1 MATKTET
8 LRRDAEAL
16 EKTLVSDRRHLHQNP
31 ELSFEEVQTSAFVQ
45 ERLRDLNIPF
55 TSGIGGYGV
64 VANLQGHSPGP
75 VVALRADMDA
85 LPIQEANEVPYA
97 SKVPGVMHACGHDVH
112 TASLLGVAALLRSR
126 TQEFSG
132 TVRFLFQPAE
142 EKLPGGASLM
152 IRDGALANPTPQA
165 IYGQHVMPLLPA
177 GTVGFRSGRYMAS
190 ADEIRLT
197 IRGKGGHAAMPHL
210 NTDAVLIASHIVV
223 ALQQVVSRRANPT
236 LPSVLSFGHI
246 IGEGAYNVLPNDVRL
261 RGTFRT
267 MDETWRDQAHA
278 LIREIASGTA
288 SAMGAVCDVEIDRGY
303 PMLFNHPEST
313 ALARST
319 AEAYL
324 GPQQVV
330 DLDLWM
336 AAEDFAFYAQQI
348 PATFYR
354 LGTRNEAKG
363 WVSSVH
369 TSTFDV
375 DESALP
381 LGAGLMAAIALE
393 QLATAPSAG

>member
-1 MATKTET
+1 MATKTEV

-126 TQEFSG
+126 TQDFSG

-246 IGEGAYNVLPNDVRL
+246 VGEGAYNVLPNDVRL

-267 MDETWRDQAHA
+267 MDETWRAQAHA

-393 QLATAPSAG
+393 QLASVPSAG

>member
-1 MATKTET
+1 MATKTEA

-64 VANLQGHSPGP
+64 VANLQGHRPGP

-152 IRDGALANPTPQA
+152 IRDGALANPQPQA

-288 SAMGAVCDVEIDRGY
+288 SAMGAICDVEIDRGY
-303 PMLFNHPEST
+303 PMLFNHPDPT

-393 QLATAPSAG
+393 QLAAAPSAG

>member
-1 MATKTET
+1 MATKTEA

-288 SAMGAVCDVEIDRGY
+288 SAMGAICDVEIDRGY
-303 PMLFNHPEST
+303 PMLFNHPEPT

-336 AAEDFAFYAQQI
+336 AAEDFAFYAQEI
-348 PATFYR
+348 PASFYR

-393 QLATAPSAG
+393 QLAAPPSEG

>member
-393 QLATAPSAG
+393 QLAAAPSAG

>member
-1 MATKTET
+1 MATKTEV

-64 VANLQGHSPGP
+64 VANLQGHSPGR

-126 TQEFSG
+126 TQDFSG

-246 IGEGAYNVLPNDVRL
+246 VGEGAYNVLPNDVRL

-393 QLATAPSAG
+393 QLASVPSAG

>member
-1 MATKTET
+1 MATKTEN

-393 QLATAPSAG
+393 QLAAAPSAG

>member
-1 MATKTET
+1 MATKTEA

-64 VANLQGHSPGP
+64 VANLQGHRPGP

-152 IRDGALANPTPQA
+152 IRDGALANPQPQA

-246 IGEGAYNVLPNDVRL
+246 IGEGAYNVLPNEVRL

-288 SAMGAVCDVEIDRGY
+288 SAMGAICDVEIDRGY
-303 PMLFNHPEST
+303 PMLFNHPEPT

-393 QLATAPSAG
+393 QLAADPSAG

>member
-152 IRDGALANPTPQA
+152 IRDGALANPQPQA

-288 SAMGAVCDVEIDRGY
+288 SAMGAICDVEIDRGY

-393 QLATAPSAG
+393 QLAAAPSAG

>member
-16 EKTLVSDRRHLHQNP
+16 EQTLVSDRRHLHQNP
-31 ELSFEEVQTSAFVQ
+31 ELSYEEVQTSAFVQ

-55 TSGIGGYGV
+55 TAGIGGYGV
-64 VANLQGHSPGP
+64 VANLQGHRPGP

-85 LPIQEANEVPYA
+85 LPIQEANDVPYA

-152 IRDGALANPTPQA
+152 IRDGALANPVPQA

-210 NTDAVLIASHIVV
+210 NTDSVLIASHIVV

-267 MDETWRDQAHA
+267 MDETWRAQAHA

-288 SAMGAVCDVEIDRGY
+288 SAMGAICDVEIDRGY
-303 PMLFNHPEST
+303 PMLFNHPEPT

-336 AAEDFAFYAQQI
+336 AAEDFAFYAQEI
-348 PATFYR
+348 PASFYR

-393 QLATAPSAG
+393 QLAAPPSEG

>member
-31 ELSFEEVQTSAFVQ
+31 ELSFEEVQPSAFVQ

-288 SAMGAVCDVEIDRGY
+288 SAMGAICDVEIDRGY
-303 PMLFNHPEST
+303 PMLFNHPEPT

-393 QLATAPSAG
+393 QLAAAPSAG

>member
-324 GPQQVV
+324 GPEQVV

-393 QLATAPSAG
+393 QLAAAPSAG

>member
-1 MATKTET
+1 MATKTEA

-64 VANLQGHSPGP
+64 VANLQGHRPGP

-152 IRDGALANPTPQA
+152 IRDGALANPQPQA

-236 LPSVLSFGHI
+236 HPSVLSFGHI

-288 SAMGAVCDVEIDRGY
+288 SAMGAICDVEIDRGY
-303 PMLFNHPEST
+303 PMLFNHPEPT

-393 QLATAPSAG
+393 QLAAAPSAG

>member
-1 MATKTET
+1 MATKTEA

-16 EKTLVSDRRHLHQNP
+16 EQTLVSDRRHLHQNP

-55 TSGIGGYGV
+55 TAGIGGYGV
-64 VANLQGHSPGP
+64 VANLQGHRPGP

-85 LPIQEANEVPYA
+85 LPIQEANDVPYA

-210 NTDAVLIASHIVV
+210 NTDSVLIASHIVV

-267 MDETWRDQAHA
+267 MDETWRAQAHA

-288 SAMGAVCDVEIDRGY
+288 SAMGAICDVEIDRGY
-303 PMLFNHPEST
+303 PMLFNHPEPT

-393 QLATAPSAG
+393 QLAAAPSAG

>member
-1 MATKTET
+1 MATKTEA

-64 VANLQGHSPGP
+64 VANLQGHRPGP

-152 IRDGALANPTPQA
+152 IRDGALANPQPQA

-197 IRGKGGHAAMPHL
+197 IRAKGGHAAMPHL

-288 SAMGAVCDVEIDRGY
+288 SAMGAICDVEIDRGY
-303 PMLFNHPEST
+303 PMLFNHPEPT

-393 QLATAPSAG
+393 QLAAAPSAG

>member
-1 MATKTET
+1 MATKTEA

-16 EKTLVSDRRHLHQNP
+16 EQTLVSDRRHLHQNP

-55 TSGIGGYGV
+55 TAGIGGYGV
-64 VANLQGHSPGP
+64 VANLQGHRPGP

-85 LPIQEANEVPYA
+85 LPIQEANDVPYA

-152 IRDGALANPTPQA
+152 IRDGALANPVPQA

-210 NTDAVLIASHIVV
+210 NTDSVLIASHIVV

-246 IGEGAYNVLPNDVRL
+246 VGEGAYNVLPNDVRL

-267 MDETWRDQAHA
+267 MDETWRAQAHA

-288 SAMGAVCDVEIDRGY
+288 SAMGAICDVEIDRGY
-303 PMLFNHPEST
+303 PMLFNHPEPT

-336 AAEDFAFYAQQI
+336 AAEDFAFYAQEI
-348 PATFYR
+348 PASFYR

-393 QLATAPSAG
+393 QLAAPPSEG

>member
-1 MATKTET
+1 MATKTEA

-126 TQEFSG
+126 TQDFSG

-246 IGEGAYNVLPNDVRL
+246 VGEGAYNVLPNDVRL

-393 QLATAPSAG
+393 QLASVPSAG

>member
-197 IRGKGGHAAMPHL
+197 VRGKGGHAAMPHL

-393 QLATAPSAG
+393 QLAAAPSAG

>member
-1 MATKTET
+1 MDLKIDA
-8 LRRDAEAL
+8 LRTDAEAL
-16 EKTLVSDRRHLHQNP
+16 EPTLVSDRRHLHQNP

-45 ERLRDLNIPF
+45 QRLRDLDIPF
-55 TSGIGGYGV
+55 QAGIGGHGV
-64 VANLQGHSPGP
+64 VAHLEGHRPGP

-85 LPIQEANEVPYA
+85 LPIQEANQVEYA
-97 SKVPGVMHACGHDVH
+97 SKVPGVMHACGHDAH
-112 TASLLGVAALLRSR
+112 TASLLGVASLLRNR
-126 TQEFSG
+126 THEFSG

-142 EKLPGGASLM
+142 ERLPGGASLM
-152 IRDGALANPTPQA
+152 IKDGALANPVPQA
-165 IYGQHVMPLLPA
+165 IYGQHVMPLLPV

-197 IRGKGGHAAMPHL
+197 VRGQGGHAAMPHL
-210 NTDAVLIASHIVV
+210 NTDAVLVASHIVV
-223 ALQQVVSRRANPT
+223 ALQQVVSRRADPT
-236 LPSVLSFGHI
+236 MPSVLSFGHI

-267 MDETWRDQAHA
+267 MDETWRDRAHA
-278 LIREIASGTA
+278 LIKEIAQGTA

-303 PMLFNHPEST
+303 PMLFNHPETT
-313 ALARST
+313 ALARQT
-319 AEAYL
+319 AEHYL
-324 GPQQVV
+324 GPEKVV

-336 AAEDFAFYAQQI
+336 AAEDFAFYAREI

-369 TSTFDV
+369 TPTFDL
-375 DESALP
+375 DEKSLP
-381 LGAGLMAAIALE
+381 LGAGLMAAIALR
-393 QLATAPSAG
+393 QLA

>member
-1 MATKTET
+1 MATKTEA

-16 EKTLVSDRRHLHQNP
+16 EQTLVSDRRHLHQNP

-55 TSGIGGYGV
+55 TAGIGGYGV
-64 VANLQGHSPGP
+64 VANLQGHRPGP

-85 LPIQEANEVPYA
+85 LPIQEANDVPYA

-126 TQEFSG
+126 TQDFSG

-246 IGEGAYNVLPNDVRL
+246 VGEGAYNVLPNDVRL

-393 QLATAPSAG
+393 QLASVPSAG

>member
-1 MATKTET
+1 MATKTEV

-288 SAMGAVCDVEIDRGY
+288 SAMGAICDVEIDRGY
-303 PMLFNHPEST
+303 PMLFNHPEPT

-393 QLATAPSAG
+393 QLAAAPSAG

>member
-1 MATKTET
+1 MATKTEA

-16 EKTLVSDRRHLHQNP
+16 EQTLVSDRRHLHQNP

-55 TSGIGGYGV
+55 TAGIGGYGV
-64 VANLQGHSPGP
+64 VANLQGHRPGP

-85 LPIQEANEVPYA
+85 LPIQEANDVPYA
-97 SKVPGVMHACGHDVH
+97 SIVPGVMHACGHDVH

-152 IRDGALANPTPQA
+152 IRDGALANPVPQA

-210 NTDAVLIASHIVV
+210 NTDSVLIASHIVV

-267 MDETWRDQAHA
+267 MDETWRAQAHA

-288 SAMGAVCDVEIDRGY
+288 SAMGAICDVEIDRGY
-303 PMLFNHPEST
+303 PMLFNHPEPT

-336 AAEDFAFYAQQI
+336 AAEDFAFYAQEI
-348 PATFYR
+348 PASFYR

-393 QLATAPSAG
+393 QLAAPPSEG

>member
-197 IRGKGGHAAMPHL
+197 VRGKGGHAAMPHL

>member
-1 MATKTET
+1 MATKTEA

-16 EKTLVSDRRHLHQNP
+16 EQTLVSDRRHLHQNP

-55 TSGIGGYGV
+55 TAGIGGYGV
-64 VANLQGHSPGP
+64 VANLQGHRPGP

-85 LPIQEANEVPYA
+85 LPIQEANDVPYA

-152 IRDGALANPTPQA
+152 IRDGALANPVPQA

-210 NTDAVLIASHIVV
+210 NTDSVLIASHIVV

-267 MDETWRDQAHA
+267 MDETWRAQAHA

-288 SAMGAVCDVEIDRGY
+288 SAMGAICDVEIDRGY
-303 PMLFNHPEST
+303 PMLFNHPEPT

-336 AAEDFAFYAQQI
+336 AAEDFAFYAQEI
-348 PATFYR
+348 PASFYR

-393 QLATAPSAG
+393 QLAAPPSEG

>member
-1 MATKTET
+1 MATKTEA

-55 TSGIGGYGV
+55 TSGIGGFGV
-64 VANLQGHSPGP
+64 VANLQGHRPGP

-152 IRDGALANPTPQA
+152 IRDGALANPQPQA

-197 IRGKGGHAAMPHL
+197 IRGKGGHAAMPQL

-288 SAMGAVCDVEIDRGY
+288 SAMGAICDVEIDRGY
-303 PMLFNHPEST
+303 PMLFNHPEPT

-393 QLATAPSAG
+393 QLAAAPSAG

>member
-1 MATKTET
+1 MATKTEA

-246 IGEGAYNVLPNDVRL
+246 IGEGAYNVLPNDVRV

-393 QLATAPSAG
+393 QLAAAPSAG

>member
-278 LIREIASGTA
+278 LVREIASGTA

-393 QLATAPSAG
+393 QLAAAPSAG

>member
-152 IRDGALANPTPQA
+152 IRDGALANPQPQA

-288 SAMGAVCDVEIDRGY
+288 SAMGAICDVEIDRGY
-303 PMLFNHPEST
+303 PMLFNHPEPT

-393 QLATAPSAG
+393 QLAAALSAG

>member
-1 MATKTET
+1 MATKTEA

-288 SAMGAVCDVEIDRGY
+288 SAMGAICDVEIDRGY
-303 PMLFNHPEST
+303 PMLFNHPEPT

-393 QLATAPSAG
+393 QLAAAPSAG

>member
-288 SAMGAVCDVEIDRGY
+288 SAMGAICDVEIDRGY

-393 QLATAPSAG
+393 QLASAPSAG

>member
-288 SAMGAVCDVEIDRGY
+288 SAMGAICDVEIDRGY
-303 PMLFNHPEST
+303 PMLFNHPEPT

-393 QLATAPSAG
+393 QLAAALSAG

>member
-1 MATKTET
+1 MATKTEA

-152 IRDGALANPTPQA
+152 IRDGALANPQPQA

-267 MDETWRDQAHA
+267 MDETWRAQAHA

-288 SAMGAVCDVEIDRGY
+288 SAMGAICDVEIDRGY
-303 PMLFNHPEST
+303 PMLFNHPEPT

-336 AAEDFAFYAQQI
+336 AAEDFAFYAQEI
-348 PATFYR
+348 PASFYR

-393 QLATAPSAG
+393 QLAAPPSEG

>member
-85 LPIQEANEVPYA
+85 LPIQEANAVPSA
-97 SKVPGVMHACGHDVH
+97 SQVPGVMHACGHDVH

-288 SAMGAVCDVEIDRGY
+288 SAMGAICDVEIDRGY
-303 PMLFNHPEST
+303 PMLFNHPEPT

-393 QLATAPSAG
+393 QLAAAPSAG